1 RQGTYATLD
10 SSLGWQATE
19 RINISVYVDNLF
31 DRRYRTYG
39 YMNGSSDVAQV
50 NMGRTVG
57 INTRIDFF

>member
-1 RQGTYATLD
+1 MPP
-10 SSLGWQATE
+10 WQATE